1 MELQFHR
8 TKNWNLDD
16 VILVSSFIMEEELLL
31 RWSVVA
37 GGGAKGGVLVEIND
51 GEGYG
56 E

>member
-16 VILVSSFIMEEELLL
+16 VVLVSMEEELLL
-31 RWSVVA
+31 RRSVVA
-37 GGGAKGGVLVEIND
+37 GGGAIGGVLVEIND

>member
-16 VILVSSFIMEEELLL
+16 VVLVSSFII
-31 RWSVVA
+31 VVAVA
-37 GGGAKGGVLVEIND
+37 GGGAIGGVLVEIND

>member
-16 VILVSSFIMEEELLL
+16 VVLVSYFIIVVA
-31 RWSVVA
+31 VVA
-37 GGGAKGGVLVEIND
+37 GGGAIGGVLVEIND